1 LHAVFAAQNQEFSPR
16 RRADGAAAGRETPQ
30 LCARPARGR
39 VSQQRI
45 GEYNIGD
52 DAWEIDSLLKKFGV
66 DPTSWW

>member
-1 LHAVFAAQNQEFSPR
+1 LHAVFAAQNQEFSLAAEQMER
-16 RRADGAAAGRETPQ
+16 QQDGRLRSLAPGLREGEF
-30 LCARPARGR
+30 RSN
-39 VSQQRI
+39 VF